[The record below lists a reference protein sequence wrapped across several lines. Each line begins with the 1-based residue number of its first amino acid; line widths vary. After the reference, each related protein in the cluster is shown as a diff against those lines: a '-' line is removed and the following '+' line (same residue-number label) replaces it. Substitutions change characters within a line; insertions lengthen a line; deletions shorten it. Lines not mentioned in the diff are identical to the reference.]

1 MNNTTYHAAQ
11 RSGRRFWQAHVKA
24 LAESGFSRSEYC
36 RRHNLSYHALTYWVR
51 KQGSSTKSKPLLALV
66 EVPVRSAL
74 PVRHPEAALRLHLA
88 SGRMLEIEPDF
99 DQTALD
105 RILTVLERQ
114 R

>member
-1 MNNTTYHAAQ
+1 MNTILHAAQ
-11 RSGRRFWQAHVKA
+11 QSGRQFWQTHVKA
-24 LAESGFSRSEYC
+24 LTESGFSRSEYC

-51 KQGSSTKSKPLLALV
+51 KHGVNTKSKPLLALV

-74 PVRHPEAALRLHLA
+74 PVRRPEAALRLHLA
-88 SGRMLEIEPDF
+88 SGIMLEIEPDF
-99 DQTALD
+99 DQAALG